1 MHIHHVMIKNLRGF
15 LKLLERYQRN
25 ELDPKEKR
33 IMDIWYESID
43 HSDENQNRLSEDQA
57 GKLMWVAMESRMES
71 SDRQEIS
78 RRSVRRLYFKLAAA
92 CVLLVAGFFS
102 YRTFVLGGEVIS
114 GVKNEVLEN
123 MRRIQ
128 NSGSGSMRFTL
139 SDGSKVVLE
148 PGATLYYPVR
158 FEPHERNVFL
168 KGNVFFEIAHDSSR
182 PFFVHANNIVT
193 KVLGTSFTIRENAKT
208 ESIEVAV
215 MTGVVE
221 VRKAEDPQESTMEGD
236 KVILTQNKK
245 VTFFKE
251 EEKLVTGLVET
262 PTLIKTKTEQPHRF
276 DFNYA
281 EKSLPEIVSVLE
293 NAYGVRIV
301 IANEKLRNC
310 IINADLSQ
318 EKTLFSQLEILC
330 ESISAEY
337 QLVGDTVAL
346 SGQGCEATK

>member
-1 MHIHHVMIKNLRGF
+1 
-15 LKLLERYQRN
+15 
-25 ELDPKEKR
+25 
-33 IMDIWYESID
+33 MDIWYDSID
-43 HSDENQNRLSEDQA
+43 HSDESQNRLSEEQA
-57 GKLMWVAMESRMES
+57 GKIMWVEMESRMEE
-71 SDRQEIS
+71 SDMQRIS

-102 YRTFVLGGEVIS
+102 YRALTRSGEVIS
-114 GVKNEVLEN
+114 GVKNVVLEN
-123 MRRIQ
+123 MQHVQ

-148 PGATLYYPVR
+148 PGATLFYPDR
-158 FEPHERNVFL
+158 FESDQRNVFL
-168 KGNVFFEIAHDSSR
+168 KGNVFFEIAHDTSR

-208 ESIEVAV
+208 KSIEVAV

-221 VRKAEDPQESTMEGD
+221 VRKAEDRPESTIADD

-251 EEKLVTGLVET
+251 DEKLVTGLVEM
-262 PTLIKTKTEQPHRF
+262 PTLIKTKADQARVF

-293 NAYGVRIV
+293 KAYGVRIS
-301 IANEKLRNC
+301 ITNEKLRNC

-330 ESISAEY
+330 ESVSAEY

-346 SGQGCEATK
+346 SGQGCESAK